1 MRYYNYCKIDR
12 TGHIFMI
19 LFTALIG
26 LAISFWFII
35 SRNILVSNNMIA
47 KGPCF
52 VNFLNVTLDNREARQ
67 KAFNEPDRYSGYSV
81 IVDTVY
87 THESSYTPKKPKTQE
102 TMIINGKEY
111 ILR

>member
-12 TGHIFMI
+12 FGHVFPI
-19 LFTALIG
+19 LFTALLG
-26 LAISFWFII
+26 LAISIGFII
-35 SRNILVSNNMIA
+35 SRDILVSNAMIA

-52 VNFLNVTLDNREARQ
+52 VNVMNIQLDDRSERQ
-67 KAFNEPDRYSGYSV
+67 KALNDPARYSGYSV

-87 THESSYTPKKPKTQE
+87 THESSYTPKKQKTQE

>member
-1 MRYYNYCKIDR
+1 MRYYNYCKINR
-12 TGHIFMI
+12 AGYLFVI
-19 LFTALIG
+19 LFTALLG
-26 LAISFWFII
+26 LGISLWFII
-35 SRNILVSNNMIA
+35 SRDILISNAMIA

-52 VNFLNVTLDNREARQ
+52 VYVVKKCTPEQCPQKELNDPAN
-67 KAFNEPDRYSGYSV
+67 YSGYSV

>member
-12 TGHIFMI
+12 TGHLFMI
-19 LFTALIG
+19 FFTALLG
-26 LAISFWFII
+26 LAISLWFII
-35 SRNILVSNNMIA
+35 SRNVLVSNAMIA

-52 VNFLNVTLDNREARQ
+52 VYVAEHYTQAQCQ
-67 KAFNEPDRYSGYSV
+67 KALNEPANYSGYSV